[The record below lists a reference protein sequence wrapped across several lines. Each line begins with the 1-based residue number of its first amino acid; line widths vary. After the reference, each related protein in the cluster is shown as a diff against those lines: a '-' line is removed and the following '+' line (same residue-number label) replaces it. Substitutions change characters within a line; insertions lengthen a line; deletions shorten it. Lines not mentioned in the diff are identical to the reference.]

1 MSKYTELKKNFLG
14 IRGLLRHFF
23 IYGDM
28 SRSKA
33 PDKTSVR
40 SYDDDLRRIKSW
52 FKDIIKSKSVDGEK
66 RYSVCVDPSAVS
78 NNPFFSAYKY
88 KSFTD
93 KDINLHFLLLSI
105 LKNKE
110 LSISEI
116 SDEICNLS
124 GNPDFETNTIRNK
137 LKEYVELGLIK
148 ENKTNKACLF
158 SLEETKINDFLQENK
173 ELLEAIK
180 FFSEISPISVVGSYI
195 LDKFDLGKENT
206 ISYRHLFL
214 ANCLDD
220 VIIIDILEAIQSDSY
235 IEITNDSPNTHKIT
249 KNKLFPFKILVSLN
263 TCRSY
268 LMGYSTK
275 HDNFSFFRIDYIKE
289 VKILEKAN
297 EANNF
302 KQAINEA
309 LPYCYMLSM
318 DKTKEL
324 ENFEMT
330 LSIDEEKEKHI
341 LKKLIQ
347 EARGG
352 KIEKIAPNVFHYTR
366 QTYSTK
372 EIMPWAKSFI
382 GNIISVK
389 GNNKE
394 EIDCINKDLKEIAKI
409 YE

>member
-14 IRGLLRHFF
+14 VRDLLRHFF

-78 NNPFFSAYKY
+78 SNPFFSAYKY

-93 KDINLHFLLLSI
+93 KDINLHFLLLSV
-105 LKNKE
+105 LENKE

-148 ENKTNKACLF
+148 EQKTNKACLF
-158 SLEETKINDFLQENK
+158 SLEETKINDYLQENK
-173 ELLEAIK
+173 DLLEAIK
-180 FFSEISPISVVGSYI
+180 FFSEIAPLSVVGSYI
-195 LDKFDLGKENT
+195 LDKFDSGKENN

-220 VIIIDILEAIQSDSY
+220 VIIIDILKAIQTDSY

-249 KNKLFPFKILVSLN
+249 KNKLFPFIILVSLN

-268 LMGYSTK
+268 LMGYSPK

-289 VKILEKAN
+289 VKALEKAT

-302 KQAINEA
+302 KQAFDKA
-309 LPYCYMLSM
+309 LPHCYMLNM

-330 LSIDEEKEKHI
+330 LSIDEVKEKHI

-372 EIMPWAKSFI
+372 EMMPWAKSFI

-394 EIDCINKDLKEIAKI
+394 EIDCINEDLKEIAKI

>member
-14 IRGLLRHFF
+14 IRDLLRHFF

-78 NNPFFSAYKY
+78 SNPFFSAYKY

-93 KDINLHFLLLSI
+93 KDINLHFLLLNV
-105 LKNKE
+105 LENKE

-148 ENKTNKACLF
+148 ERKTNKACLY

-173 ELLEAIK
+173 DLLEAIK
-180 FFSEISPISVVGSYI
+180 FFSEIAPLSVVGSYI
-195 LDKFDLGKENT
+195 LDKFDSEEENNIT
-206 ISYRHLFL
+206 YRHLFL
-214 ANCLDD
+214 GNCLDD
-220 VIIIDILEAIQSDSY
+220 VIIIDILEAIQTDSY

-268 LMGYSTK
+268 LMGYSPK

-302 KQAINEA
+302 KQAFDKA
-309 LPYCYMLSM
+309 LPYCYMLNM

-330 LSIDEEKEKHI
+330 LSIDEVKEKHI

-372 EIMPWAKSFI
+372 EMMPWAKSFI

-394 EIDCINKDLKEIAKI
+394 EIDCINEDLKEIAKI

>member
-14 IRGLLRHFF
+14 IRDLLRHFF

-78 NNPFFSAYKY
+78 SNPFFSAYKY

-105 LKNKE
+105 LENKE

-148 ENKTNKACLF
+148 EQKTNKACLY
-158 SLEETKINDFLQENK
+158 SLEETKINDFLQGNK
-173 ELLEAIK
+173 DLLEAIK
-180 FFSEISPISVVGSYI
+180 FFSEIAPLSVVDSYI
-195 LDKFDLGKENT
+195 LDKFDSGKENN

-214 ANCLDD
+214 VNCLDD
-220 VIIIDILEAIQSDSY
+220 VIIIDILKAIQTDSC

-268 LMGYSTK
+268 LMGYSPK
-275 HDNFSFFRIDYIKE
+275 HNNFSFFRIDYIKE
-289 VKILEKAN
+289 VKILEKAT

-302 KQAINEA
+302 KQAFDKA
-309 LPYCYMLSM
+309 LPYCYMLTM
-318 DKTKEL
+318 DKTKEI

-330 LSIDEEKEKHI
+330 LSIDEVKEKHI

-352 KIEKIAPNVFHYTR
+352 NIEKIAPNVFHYTR

-382 GNIISVK
+382 GNIISIK

-394 EIDCINKDLKEIAKI
+394 EIDCINEDLKEIAKI

>member
-14 IRGLLRHFF
+14 IRSLLRHFF

-78 NNPFFSAYKY
+78 SNPFFSAYKY

-93 KDINLHFLLLSI
+93 KDINLHFLLLSV
-105 LKNKE
+105 LDNKE

-137 LKEYVELGLIK
+137 IKEYVELGLIK
-148 ENKTNKACLF
+148 EQKTNKACLY
-158 SLEETKINDFLQENK
+158 SLEETKINDFLEKNK
-173 ELLEAIK
+173 DLLEAIK
-180 FFSEISPISVVGSYI
+180 FFSEIAPISVVGSYI
-195 LDKFDLGKENT
+195 IDKFDLEKENN
-206 ISYRHLFL
+206 ISYRHLIL

-220 VIIIDILEAIQSDSY
+220 VIIIDILEAIQSDSF

-249 KNKLFPFKILVSLN
+249 KNKIFPFKILVSLN

-268 LMGYSTK
+268 LIGYSPR

-289 VKILEKAN
+289 VKILEKTN

-302 KQAINEA
+302 KQAFDKA
-309 LPYCYMLSM
+309 LPYCYMLNM
-318 DKTKEL
+318 DKTKKL

-330 LSIDEEKEKHI
+330 LSIDEVKEKHI

-352 KIEKIAPNVFHYTR
+352 NIEKIAPNVFQYTR

-389 GNNKE
+389 GNNQE
-394 EIDCINKDLKEIAKI
+394 EIDCINEDLKEIAKI

>member
-14 IRGLLRHFF
+14 IRSLLRHFF

-78 NNPFFSAYKY
+78 SNPFFSAYKY

-105 LKNKE
+105 LENKE

-137 LKEYVELGLIK
+137 LKEYVELGLVK
-148 ENKTNKACLF
+148 EQKTNKICLY

-173 ELLEAIK
+173 DLLEAIK
-180 FFSEISPISVVGSYI
+180 FFSEIAPLSVVGSYI
-195 LDKFDLGKENT
+195 LDKFDLGEENN

-220 VIIIDILEAIQSDSY
+220 VIIIDILKAIQTDSY

-268 LMGYSTK
+268 LMGYSPK

-289 VKILEKAN
+289 VNILEKATETN
-297 EANNF
+297 YF
-302 KQAINEA
+302 KQAINES
-309 LPYCYMLSM
+309 LPYCYMLTI

-341 LKKLIQ
+341 LKKLIE

-352 KIEKIAPNVFHYTR
+352 NIEKIAPNVFHYTR

-394 EIDCINKDLKEIAKI
+394 EIDCINEDLKEIAKI

>member
-14 IRGLLRHFF
+14 IRSLLRHFF

-78 NNPFFSAYKY
+78 SNPFFSAYKY

-93 KDINLHFLLLSI
+93 KDINLHFLLLSV
-105 LKNKE
+105 LENKE

-148 ENKTNKACLF
+148 EQKNNKACLY

-173 ELLEAIK
+173 DLLEAIK
-180 FFSEISPISVVGSYI
+180 FFSEIAPISVVGSYI
-195 LDKFDLGKENT
+195 IDKFDLEKENN
-206 ISYRHLFL
+206 ISYRHLIL

-220 VIIIDILEAIQSDSY
+220 VIIIDILEAIQSDSF

-249 KNKLFPFKILVSLN
+249 KNKIFPFKILVSLN

-268 LMGYSTK
+268 LIGYSPR

-289 VKILEKAN
+289 VKILEKTN

-302 KQAINEA
+302 KQAFDKA
-309 LPYCYMLSM
+309 LPYCYMLTM

-330 LSIDEEKEKHI
+330 LSIDEVKEKHI

-352 KIEKIAPNVFHYTR
+352 NIEKIAPNVFHYTR

-382 GNIISVK
+382 GNIISIK
-389 GNNKE
+389 GNNQE

>member
-14 IRGLLRHFF
+14 IRSLLHHFF

-28 SRSKA
+28 SRSKS

-52 FKDIIKSKSVDGEK
+52 FKDIIKSNSVDGEK

-78 NNPFFSAYKY
+78 SNPFFSAYKY

-110 LSISEI
+110 LSISDI
-116 SDEICNLS
+116 SDEICNIS
-124 GNPDFETNTIRNK
+124 EYPDFETNTIRNK

-148 ENKTNKACLF
+148 ENKTNKASLY

-173 ELLEAIK
+173 DLLEAIK
-180 FFSEISPISVVGSYI
+180 FFSEIAPFSVVGSYI
-195 LDKFDLGKENT
+195 LDKFDLGQENT

-220 VIIIDILEAIQSDSY
+220 IIIIDILKAIQTDSY
-235 IEITNDSPNTHKIT
+235 IEITNNSPNTHKIT

-268 LMGYSTK
+268 LMGYSPK

-289 VKILEKAN
+289 IKKLEKAN

-302 KQAINEA
+302 KQAFEKA
-309 LPYCYMLSM
+309 LPYCYMLNI

-330 LSIDEEKEKHI
+330 LSIDEVKEKHI

-352 KIEKIAPNVFHYTR
+352 NIEKIAPNVFRYTR

-372 EIMPWAKSFI
+372 EMMPWAKSFI

-394 EIDCINKDLKEIAKI
+394 EIDCINEDLKEIAKI